1 MSLGVNIDGRS
12 WGRWAECCLV
22 EDMEWEKMRTSGL
35 NSSFHSLDKKA
46 MTMLQLWDGYHRA
59 GGRCGKKRKSIA

>member
-1 MSLGVNIDGRS
+1 M
-12 WGRWAECCLV
+12 